1 MHTLVITEHPEF
13 GKVRT
18 VEIGD
23 RVWFCARDVASALGY
38 ANPKDAVNRH
48 CKPKGDTHPRPPYG
62 RRPAESEVHRRGKPV
77 PPDGR
82 QPPAL
87 GREVRELDLR
97 RAGPAHAQGGR
108 LPAGKGGGNGHGIA
122 FTGSVSGR
130 DPDQRT

>member
-1 MHTLVITEHPEF
+1 MRTLVITEHPEF

-18 VEIGD
+18 VEAGG

-48 CKPKGDTHPRPPYG
+48 CRPKGGTRPRPPYG
-62 RRPAESEVHRRGKPV
+62 RRPAESEVHRRGEPL

-87 GREVRELDLR
+87 GREVRKLDL
-97 RAGPAHAQGGR
+97 
-108 LPAGKGGGNGHGIA
+108 
-122 FTGSVSGR
+122 
-130 DPDQRT
+130 